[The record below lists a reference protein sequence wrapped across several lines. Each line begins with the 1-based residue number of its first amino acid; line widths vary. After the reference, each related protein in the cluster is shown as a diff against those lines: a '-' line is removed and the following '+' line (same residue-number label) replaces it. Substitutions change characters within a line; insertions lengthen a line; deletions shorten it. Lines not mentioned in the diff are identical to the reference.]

1 MTKYRKNRD
10 FGYKNQADRF
20 LSVNNLNNFLVF
32 YSPFVFQPVF
42 FRRCS
47 ENITKLSVKGSD
59 ASKTAA
65 ERNFA
70 YGCFRFA

>member
-32 YSPFVFQPVF
+32 
-42 FRRCS
+42 
-47 ENITKLSVKGSD
+47 
-59 ASKTAA
+59 
-65 ERNFA
+65 
-70 YGCFRFA
+70 